1 MSVVRFVRMQKK
13 TALTK
18 NVKTGSDVKQKIQI
32 NYISAASITSCI
44 SRT

>member
-18 NVKTGSDVKQKIQI
+18 NVKTGLDVKQK
-32 NYISAASITSCI
+32 YKLITLV
-44 SRT
+44 RHR